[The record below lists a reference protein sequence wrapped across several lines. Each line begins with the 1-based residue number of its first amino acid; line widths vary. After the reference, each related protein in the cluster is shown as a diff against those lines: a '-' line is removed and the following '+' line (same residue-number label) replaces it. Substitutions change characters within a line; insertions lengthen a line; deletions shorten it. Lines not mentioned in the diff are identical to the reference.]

1 MKKLHFIKNVIF
13 SAGLFIIISLFFAC
27 ELFTGTTSLSY
38 GGKTFIEA
46 DNEDL
51 PSSKERLWTIF
62 VYMCADNNLESAA
75 INDIYEMEASTLDT
89 EQVEVIILLDRSPA
103 YNNSNSNWSGTKMF
117 RLKSGRGEAD
127 TAIISEE
134 IACRELGLT
143 LQNEAEL
150 DMADADTLSN
160 GLSFCIK
167 HFPASHYGLIMWGH
181 GSGWKSSQTGDLSSA
196 GEADSG
202 EAESGEVE
210 FSEADLYKGFAYDES
225 SSDYLTLKQFAS
237 ALKSGLDS
245 LKLDFIAF
253 DTCYGA
259 ELEVLYEIKDYAL
272 LALGSEGL
280 ISSKGWN
287 YQLLFSDF
295 NASPLKS
302 LQDFSDLALLQFK
315 KEYSIT
321 SRSSFAVCDLSK
333 CSDYFTAFDSFMKA
347 SADEIKTVEIRDSV
361 LECIYSGQ
369 NCNTEIYS
377 YGKEGYDVYLDT
389 WSLCENLNTF
399 FNNSSLSI
407 LYEAFMKSKSSFIIS
422 SWASD
427 RDEGGLG
434 VYFQTL
440 TTGGLLKTS
449 FDSNYV
455 KDKTYNQIL
464 FVSESD
470 GYVPGSKN
478 GDSFLDKLFNCE
490 F

>member
-1 MKKLHFIKNVIF
+1 MKKLHFIKNVLF
-13 SAGLFIIISLFFAC
+13 SAVLFIIISLSFAC

-46 DNEDL
+46 DNEEL

-181 GSGWKSSQTGDLSSA
+181 GSGWKSSPVG
-196 GEADSG
+196 
-202 EAESGEVE
+202 
-210 FSEADLYKGFAYDES
+210 EADLYKGFAYDES

-259 ELEVLYEIKDYAL
+259 ELEVLYEIKNYAL

-389 WSLCENLNTF
+389 CSLCENLNTF

-427 RDEGGLG
+427 REEGGLG